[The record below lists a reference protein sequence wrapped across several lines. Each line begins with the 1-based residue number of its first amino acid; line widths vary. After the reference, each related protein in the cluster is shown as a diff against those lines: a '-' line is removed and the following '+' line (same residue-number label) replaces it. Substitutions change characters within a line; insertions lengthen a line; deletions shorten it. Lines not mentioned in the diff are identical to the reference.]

1 MLQAIMKSNPGS
13 RFMYVVDTRPKV
25 SPLNMWNGLTYPVQC
40 VLFAHSNL
48 CTFSSREEIILFS
61 TCGVSQF
68 IITWENIEYVSG
80 RATKSCIIQV
90 MAPYPFHC
98 PSDVTADFHPC
109 LWHSHQSGPST
120 HPRHQP
126 EKKKTK

>member
-1 MLQAIMKSNPGS
+1 
-13 RFMYVVDTRPKV
+13 
-25 SPLNMWNGLTYPVQC
+25 
-40 VLFAHSNL
+40 
-48 CTFSSREEIILFS
+48 
-61 TCGVSQF
+61 
-68 IITWENIEYVSG
+68 
-80 RATKSCIIQV
+80 

-126 EKKKTK
+126 EKKRQNKILNSITEIAKLKIQRQIANVKVTILQKTLVLAKCIN